1 MKYAIMNSM
10 SETRLEP
17 GLIRVFRWF
26 AWLRLLSLAMIPLI
40 GLRASFRQDFVFDI
54 TIPVIITVL
63 NILML
68 LVFLYAPGL
77 ERKLG
82 RYYFPVAIFIA
93 SAAILLEQYLLLNHS
108 TYWLQYPFLF
118 VLLILVAWQYRF
130 RDVVFFSI
138 GIAAAEIILGFIYPG
153 KSVFPV
159 SAPEIQRMVSVGL
172 VFSRTIIFLVLGY
185 VVTALMKAQREQRRA
200 LADAHQKLV
209 QHAST
214 LEQLTISRERNRIS
228 RELHDTLAHT
238 LSALTVQIEALLTV
252 WQPIPEKPAQMLEQ
266 ILATTRTGLDETR
279 RSLSALRASPLEE
292 LGLGLAV
299 RTMAEDFAARYEINV
314 NLNINENL
322 EDLTPDIEHCF
333 YRVAQEALE
342 NIAVHANA
350 KQVKLELIHQSNGV
364 ILIVEDD
371 GCGFDVHSDTIDYQ
385 GRFGVEGMHERAELI
400 GADLTI
406 DSGAGKGT
414 RLRLHWENGQ

>member
-40 GLRASFRQDFVFDI
+40 GLRASFRQDFIFDI

-159 SAPEIQRMVSVGL
+159 SAPEVQRMISVGL

-185 VVTALMKAQREQRRA
+185 VVTALMKAQREHRKK
-200 LADAHQKLV
+200 HTCHHGFTGHLV
-209 QHAST
+209 
-214 LEQLTISRERNRIS
+214 
-228 RELHDTLAHT
+228 
-238 LSALTVQIEALLTV
+238 
-252 WQPIPEKPAQMLEQ
+252 
-266 ILATTRTGLDETR
+266 
-279 RSLSALRASPLEE
+279 
-292 LGLGLAV
+292 
-299 RTMAEDFAARYEINV
+299 
-314 NLNINENL
+314 
-322 EDLTPDIEHCF
+322 
-333 YRVAQEALE
+333 
-342 NIAVHANA
+342 
-350 KQVKLELIHQSNGV
+350 
-364 ILIVEDD
+364 
-371 GCGFDVHSDTIDYQ
+371 
-385 GRFGVEGMHERAELI
+385 
-400 GADLTI
+400 
-406 DSGAGKGT
+406 
-414 RLRLHWENGQ
+414 

>member
-1 MKYAIMNSM
+1 M

-54 TIPVIITVL
+54 TIPIIITVL

-130 RDVVFFSI
+130 RDVVFYSI
-138 GIAAAEIILGFIYPG
+138 GIAAAEIILGFISPG

-159 SAPEIQRMVSVGL
+159 SAPEVQRMISVGL

-200 LADAHQKLV
+200 LADAHQRLV

-214 LEQLTISRERNRIS
+214 LEQLTISRERNRMS

-266 ILATTRTGLDETR
+266 MLNTTRTGLDETR

-299 RTMAEDFAARYEINV
+299 RTMVEDFAARYEINV

-322 EDLTPDIEHCF
+322 EDLTPDIEQCF

-342 NIAVHANA
+342 NVAVHAGA

-364 ILIVEDD
+364 ILVVEDD

-385 GRFGVEGMHERAELI
+385 GRFGVEGMYERAELI
-400 GADLTI
+400 GAALTI

-414 RLRLHWENGQ
+414 RLRLYWENGQ